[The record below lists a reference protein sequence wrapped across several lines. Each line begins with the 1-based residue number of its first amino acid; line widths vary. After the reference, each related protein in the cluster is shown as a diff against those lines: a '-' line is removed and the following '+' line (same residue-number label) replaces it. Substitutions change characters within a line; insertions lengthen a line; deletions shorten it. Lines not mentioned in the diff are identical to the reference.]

1 MAFRRIALIYGLLAT
16 AAGIL
21 LMGWGPMLLG
31 YLGSSVGNDLGSF
44 SLIRLAGVGLL
55 MAGMLLLAVR
65 PVQDISIQR
74 RIYVAMVVSHVLG
87 GLILWSQQT
96 AIWNSPLGAV
106 LAAWP
111 WLTAATFAFFV
122 FRMRKSS
129 GLQQATL

>member
-1 MAFRRIALIYGLLAT
+1 MGKDYGSA
-16 AAGIL
+16 
-21 LMGWGPMLLG
+21 
-31 YLGSSVGNDLGSF
+31 

-55 MAGMLLLAVR
+55 MTGTLLLAVR

-74 RIYVAMVVSHVLG
+74 RICVAMVVSHLLG
-87 GLILWSQQT
+87 GTIILVQQT
-96 AIWNSPLGAV
+96 AIWNSPLGAA

-111 WLTAATFAFFV
+111 WLTAIAFAFFV